1 MRCVIQKLKKNEMM
15 KNFKTEN
22 PTQTKAWNS
31 LQQHFNQI
39 KETHLQDLFANNPNR
54 EQELS
59 VVDNDF
65 YVDFS
70 KNRWTTETLNLFTQL
85 ADQMGLRES
94 IQQYMGANK
103 LNFTEGRAVL
113 HTALRSSKDEI
124 VFEGENIMDA
134 VNATKTKIKNFTDGI
149 INGTQKGY
157 TGKAFTDVVNI
168 GIGGSD
174 LGPKL
179 ICNALK
185 YYKNHLNIHFASNVE
200 GDATEEILKKINPE
214 TTLFI
219 VVSKSFGTQETL
231 KNSILIQNW
240 FLQTAPKT
248 AVPQHFVSVTSNV
261 EKAVEFGIE
270 KDNIFPMW
278 DWVGGRF
285 SLWSGVG
292 MSVALSVGFEN
303 FNQILKGAEQA
314 DQHFLTADFDKNIPA
329 QMAFLSVWYNNF
341 FKAQSEAVIP
351 YTEYLEHLVGYL
363 QQAEME
369 SNGKSVDRNGNRVNY
384 ETGGVVFGAVG
395 TNAQHAFMQLLHQG
409 TKIIPTDFI
418 GYCTS
423 LYGQKEHQDMLLANL
438 FAQTN
443 ALAFGTRGEQV
454 ENAYKNFEGNKPST
468 TFLIKKLTPK
478 SLGKL
483 IAMYEHK
490 IFAQGILWNI
500 NCYDQYGV
508 ELGKKLN
515 AGILQKLQNN
525 EADTALI
532 QFYQN
537 NK

>member
-1 MRCVIQKLKKNEMM
+1 M
-15 KNFKTEN
+15 NFKTVN
-22 PTQTKAWNS
+22 PTKTQAWEK
-31 LQQHFNQI
+31 LKIHFESVKN
-39 KETHLQDLFANNPNR
+39 KHLQDLFTQNKDR
-54 EQELS
+54 EKQLS
-59 VVDNDF
+59 VVNNDF

-70 KNRWTTETLNLFTQL
+70 KNRWTTETLEIFTEL
-85 ADQMGLRES
+85 AAQIGLRDS

-113 HTALRSSKDEI
+113 HTALRSAEKEI

-134 VNATKTKIKNFTDGI
+134 VNTAKTKIKIFTDSI

-157 TGKAFTDVVNI
+157 TGKQFTDVVNI

-185 YYKNHLNIHFASNVE
+185 YYKNHLNIHFASNIE
-200 GDATEEILKKINPE
+200 GDATEEIFKKINPE

-219 VVSKSFGTQETL
+219 VVSKSFGTQDTL

-248 AVPQHFVSVTSNV
+248 AVSQHFISVTSN
-261 EKAVEFGIE
+261 EKKAIEFGI
-270 KDNIFPMW
+270 KKNNIFPMW

-292 MSVALSVGFEN
+292 ISVALSVGFDN
-303 FNQILKGAEQA
+303 FNQILAGAEQA
-314 DQHFLTADFDKNIPA
+314 DQHFLTANFKENIPVI
-329 QMAFLSVWYNNF
+329 MAFLSVWYNNF
-341 FKAQSEAVIP
+341 YQTQSEAVIP
-351 YTEYLEHLVGYL
+351 YTNYLEHLVSYL

-369 SNGKSVDRNGNRVNY
+369 SNGKSIDRNGKRVNY
-384 ETGGVVFGAVG
+384 ETGSVVFGAVG

-409 TKIIPTDFI
+409 TKIIPTDFV

-423 LYGQKEHQDMLLANL
+423 LHEQKEHQNMLLANL
-438 FAQTN
+438 FSQAN
-443 ALAFGTRGEQV
+443 ALAFGTRGKQV
-454 ENAYKNFEGNKPST
+454 ENEFKNFEGNKPST

-515 AGILQKLQNN
+515 STILQKIQNN
-525 EADTALI
+525 EADTVLI
-532 QFYQN
+532 EFYQK